1 MATSEITKNARRV
14 CLTGTRFYLS
24 AICCTALLGI
34 VRDISGYWKM
44 CGIAGLVFLLAKAH
58 TLSDFIS
65 RRGSQGLK
73 NNVLWFVA
81 WPGLDADAFFKNTDS
96 PVTTKTA
103 EWCAAAIRTAGGSVL
118 IFVAVFWTSSDL
130 IVRGWVAMV
139 GMILVLHFG
148 LLHLIALTWRN
159 EGRSVVP
166 IMDSPVRST
175 SLAEFW
181 GRRWN
186 LAFRDYSHRFVFR
199 PAARRWNGSVAS
211 WCVFLF
217 SGLIHELAISVPAGG
232 GFGLPLGYFLLQGL
246 GVSIERR
253 LVRRGIITRGSVA
266 GWCFTAAFTIPAAY
280 WLFHPPFVLNVIVP
294 MIQS

>member
-1 MATSEITKNARRV
+1 MATTDITRNDRRV
-14 CLTGTRFYLS
+14 CLTGTWFWFS
-24 AICCTALLGI
+24 AICCTALQAI
-34 VRDISGYWKM
+34 VLDISGCAKM
-44 CGIAGLVFLLAKAH
+44 YGIAGLVFLLAKAH

-65 RRGSQGLK
+65 RRGSLGLK
-73 NNVLWFVA
+73 SNALWLVA
-81 WPGLDADAFFKNTDS
+81 WPGLDADAFFKKTDS
-96 PVTTKTA
+96 PVTTTTV
-103 EWCAAAIRTAGGSVL
+103 EWCFAVLRTVGGSVL
-118 IFVAVFWTSSDL
+118 IYSAVFWTSADL
-130 IVRGWVAMV
+130 IIRGWVAMV

-148 LLHLIALTWRN
+148 LLHLIALVWRN
-159 EGRSVVP
+159 SDRPVVP
-166 IMDSPVRST
+166 IMDAPVRST

-199 PAARRWNGSVAS
+199 PAARRWNGSVAT

-253 LVRRGIITRGSVA
+253 LVRRGVITRGSVA
-266 GWCFTAAFTIPAAY
+266 GWCFTATFTIPAAY

>member
-1 MATSEITKNARRV
+1 
-14 CLTGTRFYLS
+14 
-24 AICCTALLGI
+24 
-34 VRDISGYWKM
+34 M
-44 CGIAGLVFLLAKAH
+44 CGIAGLVFLLTKAH

-65 RRGSQGLK
+65 RRGSKGLR
-73 NNVLWFVA
+73 NNVLWFLA
-81 WPGLDADAFFKNTDS
+81 WPGLDADAFFKTTDS
-96 PVTTKTA
+96 PAKTTTA
-103 EWCAAAIRTAGGSVL
+103 EWCAAMIRVAGGSVL
-118 IFVAVFWTSSDL
+118 LFVAVSWTSPDL

-139 GMILVLHFG
+139 GIILVLHFG
-148 LLHLIALTWRN
+148 ILHMIALVWRS

-166 IMDSPVRST
+166 IMDAPVRST

-199 PAARRWNGSVAS
+199 PAARRWNASVAT

-246 GVSIERR
+246 GVTTERH
-253 LVRRGIITRGSVA
+253 LVRRGLLTRGSVA
-266 GWCFTAAFTIPAAY
+266 GWCFTATFTIPAAY

-294 MIQS
+294 MLRG